1 MSKYYLDADL
11 AITRSG
17 ASSLSELI
25 NLRIP
30 SIAIPLPS
38 SADNHQLENANYFH
52 KKGYCIVLEER
63 FVKDKLFEILE
74 NLNKDRQK
82 ILLMKD
88 KMTDHS
94 EKDIFSKIKKLIIQ
108 I

>member
-1 MSKYYLDADL
+1 M
-11 AITRSG
+11 
-17 ASSLSELI
+17 
-25 NLRIP
+25 
-30 SIAIPLPS
+30 
-38 SADNHQLENANYFH
+38 
-52 KKGYCIVLEER
+52 LEER

-94 EKDIFSKIKKLIIQ
+94 DKDVFSKIKKLIIQ